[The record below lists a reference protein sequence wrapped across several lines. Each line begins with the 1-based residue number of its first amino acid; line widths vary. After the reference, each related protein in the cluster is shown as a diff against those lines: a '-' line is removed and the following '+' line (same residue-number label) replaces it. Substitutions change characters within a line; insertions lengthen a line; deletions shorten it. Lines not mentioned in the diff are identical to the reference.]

1 VEAISNGVPAFRPPE
16 AQNAGRTLIV
26 MAVLMGTLFMGSIG
40 LTQYLGVV
48 AGPQETILSA
58 LAHRVLGSGP
68 AYFII
73 QVATLLILAV
83 AANTSYAGFPRLAS
97 FLARDGFLPRQFT
110 NLGDR
115 LVFANG
121 ILLLAGLT
129 GLLIVVFEGDT
140 HLLIPLFAVGVF
152 LAFTLSQVGMVVHW
166 ARERGRAWWLH
177 AAFNLAGGVTTAIT
191 LVIVLVGKFVE
202 GAWIIVLLIPLFV
215 LAFWGV
221 RRHYDQIA
229 RELSLRGPAVPSLL
243 PMPRQRV
250 VVPISGV
257 TRASVDA
264 VRYARSISDD
274 VTAVCVDTDEKNT
287 QHVREE
293 WEVWGQGV
301 PLVVVPSPYRSI
313 VGPLLDFLDSTDR
326 ERNDGQLAAVVLPEF
341 VPARWWQH
349 LLHNQTAWAIK
360 TAILYRRQLLGRE
373 RIIIDVPYHL
383 RK

>member
-1 VEAISNGVPAFRPPE
+1 
-16 AQNAGRTLIV
+16 
-26 MAVLMGTLFMGSIG
+26 
-40 LTQYLGVV
+40 
-48 AGPQETILSA
+48 
-58 LAHRVLGSGP
+58 
-68 AYFII
+68 
-73 QVATLLILAV
+73 
-83 AANTSYAGFPRLAS
+83 
-97 FLARDGFLPRQFT
+97 
-110 NLGDR
+110 
-115 LVFANG
+115 
-121 ILLLAGLT
+121 
-129 GLLIVVFEGDT
+129 
-140 HLLIPLFAVGVF
+140 VF

-191 LVIVLVGKFVE
+191 LAIVLVGKFVE

-215 LAFWGV
+215 LVFWGV

-229 RELSLRGPAVPSLL
+229 RELSLRGPAVPSLR

-257 TRASVDA
+257 TRASVEA
-264 VRYARSISDD
+264 VRYARSVSDD
-274 VTAVCVDTDEKNT
+274 VTAVCVDTDERNT
-287 QHVREE
+287 QRVREA

-313 VGPLLDFLDSTDR
+313 VGPLLDFLDLTDR

-360 TAILYRRQLLGRE
+360 TAILYRRQIRGRE